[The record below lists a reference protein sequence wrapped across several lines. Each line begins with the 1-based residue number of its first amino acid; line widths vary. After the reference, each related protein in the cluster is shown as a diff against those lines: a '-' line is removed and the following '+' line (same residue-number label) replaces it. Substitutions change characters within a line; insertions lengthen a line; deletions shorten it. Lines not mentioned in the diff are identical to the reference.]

1 MWYYIFKGKKPKKCK
16 KLPKIPQMKMPFIIE
31 KMGRAICLYRAKK
44 EDFFQRTSEKCE
56 NPYILSTDLAM
67 LNDSIANM
75 IVLPI

>member
-44 EDFFQRTSEKCE
+44 EDFLWKT
-56 NPYILSTDLAM
+56 
-67 LNDSIANM
+67 
-75 IVLPI
+75 VLKV